1 MSFMYCSEGRRG
13 ILNPEKAILDTIQN
27 ISCALNQNIKMAV
40 LSVCVSVQNGLS
52 MGGMG
57 EITPPGES
65 SNGFLLFM
73 FRFVK
78 RRIDST

>member
-1 MSFMYCSEGRRG
+1 MSFMYCSKGRRW
-13 ILNPEKAILDTIQN
+13 ISNPEKATLDTIEN

-52 MGGMG
+52 VGGMG